1 MVFSRSDELP
11 RLVLTDESVTLSRLL
26 LEGLHLLVRYPQTA
40 RALIQAFVAEGR
52 QYSSTPEGEVWR
64 ARLARSQLVRRGRLI
79 WDAYSLDALLET
91 DTGRLPSAWM
101 DIILAGVA
109 NSDLETILANLVVEE
124 VKRGTFGPA

>member
-11 RLVLTDESVTLSRLL
+11 RLVLTDESATLSRLL

-64 ARLARSQLVRRGRLI
+64 ARLAKSQLVRRGRLI